1 MSLEVISG
9 EIQKRAGS
17 LAPLGASLKIVL
29 GNDIVFIDGT
39 GDTNVVSNSNEE
51 ADCTITT
58 SVETFASLQSGDL
71 NPMQA
76 VMNGDITIE
85 GDMMVAMQ
93 LQGLM

>member
-17 LAPLGASLKIVL
+17 IAPLGASLKIVL
-29 GNDIVFIDGT
+29 GGDILFIDGT
-39 GDTNVVSNSNEE
+39 GDSNVVSNSNEE

-58 SVETFASLQSGDL
+58 SMETFAALQSGDL
-71 NPMQA
+71 QPMQA
-76 VMNGDITIE
+76 VMNGDIAIE